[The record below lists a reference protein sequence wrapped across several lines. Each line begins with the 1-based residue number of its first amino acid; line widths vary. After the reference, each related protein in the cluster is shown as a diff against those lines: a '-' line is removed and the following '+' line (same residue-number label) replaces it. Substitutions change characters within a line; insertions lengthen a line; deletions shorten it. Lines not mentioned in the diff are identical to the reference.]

1 MNTPHTPTP
10 ADTLAQTSTAS
21 ATGTPP
27 EPTRGVLVCSDFS
40 PASDQALA
48 RAWALAAT
56 PEVALTALN
65 IVASSGLEALRHWL
79 AGQGEW
85 EQRLLAD
92 ALARL
97 QGQCEDMQ
105 RNNPRTQPVDCR
117 VGSGALIAEI
127 KAVVQALQPELVVL
141 GARGESDFLHLAL
154 GTTAERL
161 LHRSHRPLLVVRQPA
176 NRPYRRVLVPIDF
189 SPWSTLA
196 LQAVRRWAPTAHT
209 VLLHAWSLP
218 FEGKL
223 AMAGVD
229 DDTVTHYRHRA
240 RQEAEQWL
248 QHTASEHGLVAGRWT
263 PSLVMGDP
271 SHAILAQAQQHGCDL
286 IVMGKHGRHA
296 VEELLLG
303 SVCKHVLAEAEVDVL
318 VVNAPHTLNPS

>member
-1 MNTPHTPTP
+1 MNTPHTPP
-10 ADTLAQTSTAS
+10 PSSPPPESGTAS
-21 ATGTPP
+21 ATGKMP
-27 EPTRGVLVCSDFS
+27 ESATGVVVCSDFS

-48 RAWALAAT
+48 RAWALAST

-97 QGQCEDMQ
+97 QGQCEAMQ

-176 NRPYRRVLVPIDF
+176 NRPYRRVLVPVDF

-209 VLLHAWSLP
+209 VLMHAWSLP

-229 DDTVTHYRHRA
+229 DDTVAHYRQRA

-248 QHTASEHGLVAGRWT
+248 HHTASEHGLVAGQWT

-271 SHAILAQAQQHGCDL
+271 SHAILAQVQRHSCDL
-286 IVMGKHGRHA
+286 VVMGKHGSHA

-303 SVCKHVLAEAEVDVL
+303 SVCKHVLAEAAVDVM
-318 VVNAPHTLNPS
+318 VVNAPHSLNQP